1 MMNQKTAVLVSLV
14 TLYVLSIT
22 PAGLAEVDP
31 RPIDAVRNKTVL
43 EPADLQVIDDFVS
56 AAVKDIMRTKD
67 FSQVSKARAV
77 LIGKRGTQPQFAQQ
91 FSESCRKQIA
101 AGLEQAAT
109 NLPNDRKF
117 KVMVNLL
124 ITADALQDPVMAD
137 IGLKHLGHADA
148 VLQYWAVRLVT
159 NSAAAEKLKQ
169 GNWPVGGQIVNGL
182 LQLVRPSS
190 SKQGDCREVV
200 LAPIAE
206 FAAKIGTAEGQALLA
221 EVTDARISQQARGQV
236 HDGHVDTVILKLLYG
251 QMSDPANASKKA
263 SLAGRFAQL
272 YSYVIQRL
280 AKAGTTFSQAE
291 REQWASVV
299 VEVEDKCVAPVLE
312 GYQTP
317 LRKAIEKGDLAGLQA
332 EHDRL
337 LGSSAAQGQLV
348 AKWQFDYGTG
358 ADGKPQAWPKEL
370 ALKTTA
376 GK

>member
-14 TLYVLSIT
+14 TLYVLSIN

-43 EPADLQVIDDFVS
+43 EPADLQVIDDFVA

-77 LIGKRGTQPQFAQQ
+77 LIGKRGPQPQFAQQ

-101 AGLEQAAT
+101 AGLEQAAA
-109 NLPNDRKF
+109 NLPSDRKF

-124 ITADALQDPVMAD
+124 ITADALQDPAMAD
-137 IGLKHLGHADA
+137 LGLKYLGGADA
-148 VLQYWAVRLVT
+148 VIQYWAVRLVT
-159 NSAAAEKLKQ
+159 NSAAVEKLKQ

-182 LQLVRPSS
+182 LQLARPSS
-190 SKQGDCREVV
+190 TKQGDCPEVV

-206 FAAKIGTAEGQALLA
+206 FAAKVGTAEGQALLA
-221 EVTDARISQQARGQV
+221 EVTDARISQQVRGQV
-236 HDGHVDTVILKLLYG
+236 QDCHVDTVILKLLYG
-251 QMSDPANASKKA
+251 QISDPANASKKA

-280 AKAGTTFSQAE
+280 AKAGTTFNEAQ

-337 LGSSAAQGQLV
+337 LGSSTAQGQLV

-358 ADGKPQAWPKEL
+358 ADGKPQTWPKEL
-370 ALKTTA
+370 ALKTA